1 MIVELTIVTDAASIA
16 STDKTESSVCIKKHF
31 FSVAAEQCWR
41 QKAISVYLLGS
52 REAPQNG
59 ASRVT

>member
-1 MIVELTIVTDAASIA
+1 MIVELTIVTDTASIA
-16 STDKTESSVCIKKHF
+16 STDKTESSVCINF
-31 FSVAAEQCWR
+31 FSVAAEQRWR
-41 QKAISVYLLGS
+41 QKAISVYLLDS